1 MNQQSFNKAEII
13 YQAIDE
19 KLGHD
24 IEVIDIQDISIIS
37 DYIII
42 ASANNINQIHAIV
55 DLVEEKMAEAGFHK
69 KRMEGNKQSTWV
81 LVDYED
87 VVVHIFS
94 KDDRMFYDLDRIW
107 KDGKKI
113 SM

>member
-1 MNQQSFNKAEII
+1 MNQQSFNKVEII

-19 KLGHD
+19 KLGRD
-24 IEVIDIQDISIIS
+24 IEVIDIEDISIIS
-37 DYIII
+37 DFIII
-42 ASANNINQIHAIV
+42 ASANNINQIQAIV
-55 DLVEEKMAEAGFHK
+55 DLVEEEMAEAGFYK
-69 KRMEGNKQSTWV
+69 KRLEGNKQSTWV

-113 SM
+113 NM